1 MANCHLLACSH
12 SGVQGAGTSSC
23 ASSEGTKPH
32 SRGRHPY
39 DLITCQRPHLLMPSR
54 CWVRTSTCEYGGTQ
68 TFSPRHLSQV
78 LPTSLSRS
86 QLMVGALM
94 GVCQNVQNA
103 GDLILV
109 CGRAR
114 QAPKSQAGFSLETLT
129 LTQDR
134 AESPERAVS
143 GRPHPGTER
152 RRLQH
157 TRQS

>member
-23 ASSEGTKPH
+23 AFSEGTKPH

-68 TFSPRHLSQV
+68 TFGPRHLSQV
-78 LPTSLSRS
+78 LPTPLSRS

-114 QAPKSQAGFSLETLT
+114 QAPKSQAGFSLETHLDAG
-129 LTQDR
+129 QGR
-134 AESPERAVS
+134 VARS
-143 GRPHPGTER
+143 GGVRETTPCTER